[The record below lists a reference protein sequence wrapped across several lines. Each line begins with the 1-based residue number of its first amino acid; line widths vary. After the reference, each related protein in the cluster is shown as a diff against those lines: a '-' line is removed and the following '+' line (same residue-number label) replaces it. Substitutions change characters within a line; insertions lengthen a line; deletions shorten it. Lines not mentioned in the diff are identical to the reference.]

1 MTISETVTVDQVID
15 RMRQLQ
21 ASLPPGDGV
30 AVFNGMYLTVT
41 ELVQQRLGASYF
53 DDPAA
58 MARLDAVFAGRWL
71 AAVDAVARG
80 ARPTACWRP
89 LFELRG
95 HRGIHPLQ
103 FALAGMNAHI
113 EHDLPLSVVDLCR
126 ELGREPAEVE
136 ADYLRINALLAQVE
150 DQVRDELLPGP
161 EQLDLADPLLHVIGV
176 WSIDRARDAAWASAL
191 ALWELREL
199 PFVGPA
205 FRTALDGSVGMVSR
219 ALLTPLNGRGRLP
232 A

>member
-1 MTISETVTVDQVID
+1 MATEQVPTVDQVIE

-21 ASLPPGDGV
+21 ASLPLGDGV

-41 ELVQQRLGASYF
+41 ELVQQRLAATYF

-58 MARLDAVFAGRWL
+58 TARLDGVFAGRWL
-71 AAVDAVARG
+71 AAVDAAAQGR
-80 ARPTACWRP
+80 RPAACWRP

-113 EHDLPLSVVDLCR
+113 ENDLPLSVVDLCLA
-126 ELGREPAEVE
+126 LGREPRDVE
-136 ADYLRINALLAQVE
+136 ADYLRINTLLAQVE
-150 DQVRDELLPGP
+150 DRVRDELLPGP
-161 EQLDLADPLLHVIGV
+161 EAMDLADPLLHVIGV

-191 ALWELREL
+191 ALWELRDV

-205 FRTALDGSVGMVSR
+205 FRASLDGSVGMVGR
-219 ALLTPLNGRGRLP
+219 ALLTPLNGRSRVT